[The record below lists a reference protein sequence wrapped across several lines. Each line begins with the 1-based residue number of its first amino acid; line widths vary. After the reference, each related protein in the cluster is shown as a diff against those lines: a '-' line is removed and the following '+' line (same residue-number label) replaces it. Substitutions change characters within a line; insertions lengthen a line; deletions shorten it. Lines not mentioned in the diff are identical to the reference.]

1 MGPRKRQL
9 LSTLYV
15 ALFALGGA
23 DSTGGFCLRTLSN
36 SRPTTI
42 VRHILDTVAI
52 SHTVDGT
59 SCKELVRHVNL
70 GLLRLVRAHRFASLV
85 VTPQGYKAGGHPCAH
100 LHPLA

>member
-70 GLLRLVRAHRFASLV
+70 GLLHPFTAPSKGPPLCLLGCN
-85 VTPQGYKAGGHPCAH
+85 TAG
-100 LHPLA
+100 L